1 MTQTNSLP
9 KDLADFEK
17 SYVEMFGEVP
27 PLPKAKFE
35 FSGSVDPDALRIAE
49 QLRAHAFYND
59 VFDMKTTQL
68 MLFAMLLIDG
78 AGAAKFHAL
87 AARKAGAS
95 WEELH
100 KTVELAT
107 AVSALGPMNKGSA
120 LLNELRKT
128 EATKS

>member
-9 KDLADFEK
+9 KDLADFEN
-17 SYVEMFGEVP
+17 SYAEMFGEVP

-35 FSGSVDPDALRIAE
+35 FSSDVDPEALRIAE
-49 QLRAHAFYND
+49 RLRAHAFYND

-68 MLFAMLLIDG
+68 MLFAMLLTEG

-95 WEELH
+95 WQELH
-100 KTVELAT
+100 KTVELAS
-107 AVSALGPMNKGSA
+107 AVAALGPMNKGSA
-120 LLNELRKT
+120 LLNEL
-128 EATKS
+128 KSQQS

>member
-9 KDLADFEK
+9 KDLADFEN
-17 SYVEMFGEVP
+17 SYAEMFGEVP

-35 FSGSVDPDALRIAE
+35 FSGDVDPEGLRIAE

-68 MLFAMLLIDG
+68 MLFAMLLTEG

-87 AARKAGAS
+87 AARAAGAT
-95 WEELH
+95 WEELQM
-100 KTVELAT
+100 TVELAS
-107 AVSALGPMNKGSA
+107 AVAALGPMNKGGA
-120 LLNELRKT
+120 LLNELRSK
-128 EATKS
+128 EG

>member
-9 KDLADFEK
+9 KDLADFEN
-17 SYVEMFGEVP
+17 SYAEMFGEVP

-35 FSGSVDPDALRIAE
+35 FSSDVDPEALRIAE

-68 MLFAMLLIDG
+68 MLFAMLVVG
-78 AGAAKFHAL
+78 GVGAAKHHAM

-95 WEELH
+95 WQELH

-107 AVSALGPMNKGSA
+107 AVAALGPMNKGSA

-128 EATKS
+128 EATS

>member
-9 KDLADFEK
+9 KDLADFEN
-17 SYVEMFGEVP
+17 SYAEMFGEVP

-35 FSGSVDPDALRIAE
+35 FSSDVDPEALRIVE

-68 MLFAMLLIDG
+68 MLFAMLLTEG
-78 AGAAKFHAL
+78 AGAAKFHAM
-87 AARKAGAS
+87 AARNAGAS
-95 WEELH
+95 WQELH

-120 LLNELRKT
+120 LLNELRNS
-128 EATKS
+128 EATK

>member
-1 MTQTNSLP
+1 MTNTNSLP
-9 KDLADFEK
+9 KDLADFEN
-17 SYVEMFGEVP
+17 SYAEMFGEVP

-35 FSGSVDPDALRIAE
+35 FSGEVDPEALRIAE

-68 MLFAMLLIDG
+68 ILFAMLLVEG

-95 WEELH
+95 WQELH
-100 KTVELAT
+100 KTVELAA
-107 AVSALGPMNKGSA
+107 AVSALGPMNNGSA
-120 LLNELRKT
+120 LLNELR
-128 EATKS
+128 SRQS

>member
-9 KDLADFEK
+9 KDLADFEN
-17 SYVEMFGEVP
+17 SYAELFGEVP

-35 FSGSVDPDALRIAE
+35 FSSDVDPEALKIAE

-59 VFDMKTTQL
+59 VFEMKTTQL
-68 MLFAMLLIDG
+68 IIFAMLVVG
-78 AGAAKFHAL
+78 GVGAAKYHAL

-100 KTVELAT
+100 KVVELASVV
-107 AVSALGPMNKGSA
+107 AALGPMNNGSA

-128 EATKS
+128 EA